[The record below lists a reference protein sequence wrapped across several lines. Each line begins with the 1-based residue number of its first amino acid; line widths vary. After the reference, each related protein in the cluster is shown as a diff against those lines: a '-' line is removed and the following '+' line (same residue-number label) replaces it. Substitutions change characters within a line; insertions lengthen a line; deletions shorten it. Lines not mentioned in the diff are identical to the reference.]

1 MFIFFIFLG
10 NCDLQKD
17 VNKYLMLLTG
27 ANMGGKSTILRM
39 ASIMSIIAQ
48 IGCYVP
54 ASLCRMT
61 LVDRIFTRLGN
72 LNYFYL

>member
-1 MFIFFIFLG
+1 
-10 NCDLQKD
+10 
-17 VNKYLMLLTG
+17 MLLTG